1 MGRCGKMT
9 DKKESRS
16 ELLAYNIVVFG
27 MAMIIA
33 KLITFILTP
42 IYTRYFTPT
51 EFGVFDLSLTAISV
65 IAPLGILGTS
75 EALFRFYFEEKDLSF
90 RKQLISNGLR
100 FVSYFSLFIS
110 VLIFLFNN
118 QIARIY
124 LGSSDHVIYINLV
137 ALIIFLT
144 NISHITQAILR
155 MENNRKMIT
164 KATIVQAVSTFI
176 FSILFVV
183 VLELNMEY
191 ILVTQAI
198 TLAIVIYITGKY
210 GWKYINIKK
219 LKLDRDIIEQIL
231 KYGIPLTPV
240 FLGYWILKASDR
252 LIINYY
258 HGASM
263 VGIYAVGAKL
273 SAIANL
279 FQSIFG
285 KGWQYFGFSTMDDV
299 DANIIYGKI
308 FEAVFLFGILTI
320 NFLIFY
326 SDFIFEIIFDER
338 YYNAWVVVPLLT
350 VGPFVMILKWIAGI
364 GFQIKKK
371 TYYST
376 ITIFLASV
384 INIALNFMLIEKY
397 NLMGAAIATV
407 ISYIILLFL
416 TYWFGNKLFE
426 ITINKANIIFLS
438 ILSVISY
445 FLKYYIVLNNFVYST
460 ILFFIFNFIYFGLNY
475 ELTSYI
481 MDKIISIIKR
491 WRS

>member
-1 MGRCGKMT
+1 MSN
-9 DKKESRS
+9 KKESRS
-16 ELLAYNIVVFG
+16 ELLAYNILVFG
-27 MAMIIA
+27 MAMIIS

-42 IYTRYFTPT
+42 IYTRYFTPA
-51 EFGVFDLSLTAISV
+51 EFGVFDLSITAISV
-65 IAPLGILGTS
+65 IAPLGMLGTS
-75 EALFRFYFEEKDLSF
+75 DALFRFYFEEKDLSF

-110 VLIFLFNN
+110 VLIFLFND
-118 QIARIY
+118 QIAKIY
-124 LGSSDHVIYINLV
+124 LGSSEHVVYINLV

-144 NISHITQAILR
+144 NISNITQAILR

-164 KATIVQAVSTFI
+164 KATIIQAALTFV

-183 VLELNMEY
+183 VLELDMEY

-198 TLAIVIYITGKY
+198 SLTIVIYITGKY
-210 GWKYINIKK
+210 GWKYINLKK
-219 LKLDRDIIEQIL
+219 LKLDMNLIGQIL
-231 KYGIPLTPV
+231 KYGLPLTPV

-273 SAIANL
+273 SGIANL

-308 FEAVFLFGILTI
+308 FETVFLFGILTI

-376 ITIFLASV
+376 ITIFLSSL
-384 INIALNFMLIEKY
+384 INIGLNFLLIEKY
-397 NLMGAAIATV
+397 SLMGAAIATV
-407 ISYIILLFL
+407 ISYVVLLFL

-426 ITINKANIIFLS
+426 ITINKANIVFLF

-445 FLKYYIVLNNFVYST
+445 FLKYYIVLNNFAYST
-460 ILFFIFNFIYFGLNY
+460 ALFFVFNIIYLSLNY
-475 ELTSYI
+475 KLTFYI
-481 MDKIISIIKR
+481 MSKINSVIKR
-491 WRS
+491 WRF

>member
-1 MGRCGKMT
+1 MS

-16 ELLAYNIVVFG
+16 ELLAYNILVFG
-27 MAMIIA
+27 MAMIIS

-42 IYTRYFTPT
+42 IYTRYFTPA
-51 EFGVFDLSLTAISV
+51 EFGIFDLSLTAISV
-65 IAPLGILGTS
+65 IAPLGMLGTS
-75 EALFRFYFEEKDLSF
+75 DALFRFYFEEKDLLF

-110 VLIFLFNN
+110 VLIFLFND
-118 QIARIY
+118 QIARLY
-124 LGSSDHVIYINLV
+124 LGSSDHSIYINLV

-144 NISHITQAILR
+144 NISNITQAILR

-164 KATIVQAVSTFI
+164 KVTIIQAALTFI

-198 TLAIVIYITGKY
+198 TLTIVIYITGKY
-210 GWKYINIKK
+210 GWKYINLNK
-219 LKLDRDIIEQIL
+219 LKLEKNLMKQIL
-231 KYGIPLTPV
+231 EYGIPLTPV

-258 HGASM
+258 HGASI

-273 SAIANL
+273 SGIANL

-285 KGWQYFGFSTMDDV
+285 KGWQYFSFSTMDDV
-299 DANIIYGKI
+299 DSHIIYGKI
-308 FEAVFLFGILTI
+308 FETVFLFGILTI

-338 YYNAWVVVPLLT
+338 YYNSWVVVPLLT
-350 VGPFVMILKWIAGI
+350 VGPFVMILKWVAGI

-376 ITIFLASV
+376 ITIFLSSI

-397 NLMGAAIATV
+397 SLMGAAIATV
-407 ISYIILLFL
+407 ISYVILLFL
-416 TYWFGNKLFE
+416 TYWFGNELFE
-426 ITINKANIIFLS
+426 ITINKANVVFLS

-445 FLKYYIVLNNFVYST
+445 CLKYYIVLNNLTYST
-460 ILFFIFNFIYFGLNY
+460 ILFFIFNIIYLGLNY
-475 ELTSYI
+475 KLISYI
-481 MDKIISIIKR
+481 MNKIISIMKR
-491 WRS
+491 WRA